1 MKFTKVARYG
11 VDSVTVSDNMGDNTK
26 QIEVDYETIAV
37 VQYKHGNIVLSILVD
52 ILTSEEDLVK
62 MPEEGT
68 ETELIAWYKS
78 TYKNVFFWWN

>member
-26 QIEVDYETIAV
+26 QIEIDYETIAV
-37 VQYKHGNIVLSILVD
+37 VQYKNGNIILNILVD
-52 ILTSEEDLVK
+52 ILTSVDGSTK

-68 ETELIAWYKS
+68 ETELIAWYKR
-78 TYKNVFFWWN
+78 TYKNVFFWCN

>member
-26 QIEVDYETIAV
+26 QIEADYETVAV
-37 VQYKHGNIVLSILVD
+37 IQYKNGNTVLNILVD
-52 ILTSEEDLVK
+52 ILTSVEDSVK

-78 TYKNVFFWWN
+78 TYKNVFFWCN

>member
-26 QIEVDYETIAV
+26 QIEIDYETIAV
-37 VQYKHGNIVLSILVD
+37 VQYKNGNIVLNILVD
-52 ILTSEEDLVK
+52 ILTSVDGLTK

-78 TYKNVFFWWN
+78 TYKNVFFWCN